1 MRVLPCSELDAT
13 IPREDAMTAPDT
25 AAPDSAADTATNE
38 GVTGTPASGEAPVT
52 TDGGADALAPDGASD
67 TPPPEGGEREWW
79 DPRSVPG
86 TARSA
91 ASATMLPLAGLT
103 WRAFWLGVGLA
114 PRAAAAVLRSAGE
127 DEFAQRQLEAAL
139 NSKSATT
146 IAGIAARSAAFEEL
160 LKHLPS
166 NDGLWSLIDTVAASP
181 AVRGAV
187 ARQGYGLADEVGV
200 EVRGRARS
208 ADDYLERVAR
218 SVTRG
223 RSKGTRAKTTPTDA
237 KPGESP

>member
-25 AAPDSAADTATNE
+25 AAPDSAAETATSE
-38 GVTGTPASGEAPVT
+38 GATGTPASGEAPVT
-52 TDGGADALAPDGASD
+52 DGGADALAPEGASG
-67 TPPPEGGEREWW
+67 TPPPEGAEREWW
-79 DPRSVPG
+79 DPRSVSG
-86 TARSA
+86 TAQSA
-91 ASATMLPLAGLT
+91 ASATVRPLGGLT
-103 WRAFWLGVGLA
+103 LRAFSLGVGLA
-114 PRAAAAVLRSAGE
+114 SRAAAAVLRSAGE
-127 DEFAQRQLEAAL
+127 NEFAQRQIEQAL

-166 NDGLWSLIDTVAASP
+166 NEGLWSLIDTVAASP
-181 AVRGAV
+181 AVRAAV

-223 RSKGTRAKTTPTDA
+223 RSKGARAKPAPTDA

>member
-13 IPREDAMTAPDT
+13 IPREDPMTAPDT
-25 AAPDSAADTATNE
+25 AAPDTAAETATSE
-38 GVTGTPASGEAPVT
+38 GATGTPAPGEAPVT
-52 TDGGADALAPDGASD
+52 VGGADALAPDGASG
-67 TPPPEGGEREWW
+67 TPPPEGAEREWW

-86 TARSA
+86 AARSA
-91 ASATMLPLAGLT
+91 ASATVLPLAGAT
-103 WRAFWLGVGLA
+103 WRAFWIGVGLA

-127 DEFAQRQLEAAL
+127 DEFAQRQIEAAL

-166 NDGLWSLIDTVAASP
+166 NEGLWSLIDTVAASP

-223 RSKGTRAKTTPTDA
+223 RSKGTRAKTAPTDA